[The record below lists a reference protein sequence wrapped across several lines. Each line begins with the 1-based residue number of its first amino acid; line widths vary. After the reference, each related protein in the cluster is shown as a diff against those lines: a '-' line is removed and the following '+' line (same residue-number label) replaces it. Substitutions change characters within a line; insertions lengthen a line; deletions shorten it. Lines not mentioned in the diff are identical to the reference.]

1 VIKPPRRTAKSGLVS
16 VIVVI
21 PDGAAPATQLERLS
35 ELDWPTEQRE
45 MVVAASNPQL
55 PDGLETNEPAV
66 RVVDIAPRTSLAAA
80 RNLAVAEAR
89 GEYLAFF
96 GPDTTPDPG
105 WLRAATGTMTAD
117 ASIAAVAGKV
127 LDADG
132 QTVRYADA
140 ALAFDGRPRFPGA
153 GKVADPVVDQSVDVL
168 FASEAASLVEAKA
181 FDWAGGFDPD
191 LAAGVAAADL
201 GWRLWLHGF
210 RVRYDPHA
218 LAHDAGPG
226 EDVSTPAARLSALSM
241 LFKNF
246 GDENLDLALAGALL
260 LDAGR
265 TDPVADRFLAALP
278 LVTERRQAV
287 QGRRTRPESEVLPL
301 FRDPLTAET
310 GEEETNANARAA
322 LGLDRIFAQRHRI
335 AIVTPDVLQ
344 TRMAG
349 PAIRA
354 WHMALALSREH
365 DVELV
370 TTTLCSLTGADF
382 PVRHVGDA
390 ELHQLETWADVLIF
404 QGHVLDDHPWLRRSA
419 TVLVADIYDPMHLE
433 VLEQSRDQ
441 PPHERRNTV
450 RVTTE
455 VLNDQLGRGDFF
467 VCASDKQRDF
477 WLGQLAAV
485 GRVNPATYDATEN
498 LDELIAVVP
507 FGLGDDPPVHSRQV
521 LKGVVPGIGADDPV
535 ILWGGGVYNWFD
547 PITLIRAVDNLR
559 SRVPDVRLYFMG
571 MRHPNP
577 NVPAMEMAARTKAL
591 AEELGLVDKH
601 VFFNE
606 DWVAYDDRHNYLL
619 EADVGVSTHL
629 DHVETEFS
637 FRTRILDYFWA
648 TLPVVATAGDAL
660 ADLIDHHGLGIVVPP
675 NDVKALEDAL
685 HRLLS
690 DDDANRRCREAIV
703 GYAPNLR
710 WEKVLEPLKR
720 FCRNPRRAPDLV
732 DPRQRVMIGDPMAQ
746 SIWGARNWRETVR
759 VFVAHIRRH
768 EYDEI
773 VRKIRM
779 RVRILIFPE
788 AGGPGVR
795 RG

>member
-1 VIKPPRRTAKSGLVS
+1 VRRRPRRSARNGLVS
-16 VIVVI
+16 VIVVV
-21 PDGAAPATQLERLS
+21 PDGTSPTAQLDRLDR
-35 ELDWPTEQRE
+35 LDWPAEQRE
-45 MVVAASNPQL
+45 VVVAASNPQM
-55 PDGLETNEPAV
+55 PDGPATTGPVV
-66 RVVDIAPRTSLAAA
+66 RVVEIPAGTSLAAA
-80 RNLAVAEAR
+80 RNLAAAEAR

-96 GPDTTPDPG
+96 GADTTPDPG
-105 WLRAATGTMTAD
+105 WLRAATSTVTAD

-153 GKVADPVVDQSVDVL
+153 GKAADTAVDQSGDVL
-168 FASEAASLVEAKA
+168 FASEADSLVEAKA
-181 FDWAGGFDPD
+181 FDWVGGFDPD
-191 LAAGVAAADL
+191 HATGVTAADL

-210 RVRYDPHA
+210 RVRYQPSA
-218 LAHDAGPG
+218 LAHDSGPA
-226 EDVSTPAARLSALSM
+226 EDVSTPAARLGALGM
-241 LFKNF
+241 LFKNY
-246 GDENLDLALAGALL
+246 GDESLDLALAGALL

-265 TDPVADRFLAALP
+265 TDPVADRFLATLP
-278 LVTERRQAV
+278 LVAERRRAV

-310 GEEETNANARAA
+310 GEEAMNGNARAA

-335 AIVTPDVLQ
+335 VIVTPDVLQ

-354 WHMALALSREH
+354 WHIAVALSREH

-370 TTTLCSLTGADF
+370 TTSLCSLTGADF
-382 PVRHVGDA
+382 PIRHVGDA
-390 ELHQLETWADVLIF
+390 ELHQLEAWCDVLIF
-404 QGHVLDDHPWLRRSA
+404 QGHVLENHPWLRRSPK
-419 TVLVADIYDPMHLE
+419 VLIPDLYDPMHLE

-441 PPHERRNTV
+441 PPQERRQTV

-455 VLNDQLGRGDFF
+455 VLNEQLGRGDFF
-467 VCASDKQRDF
+467 VCASNKQRDF
-477 WLGQLAAV
+477 WLGQLAGV
-485 GRVNPATYDATEN
+485 GRVNPATYDAAEN
-498 LDELIAVVP
+498 LDQLIAVVP
-507 FGLGDDPPVHSRQV
+507 FGIGDEPPVHNRQV
-521 LKGVVPGIGADDPV
+521 LKGVVPGIGTDDRV

-559 SRVPDVRLYFMG
+559 SRVPDVRLYFLG

-591 AEELGLVDKH
+591 TEELGLVDKH

-606 DWVAYDDRHNYLL
+606 DWVPYDDRHNFLL

-629 DHVETEFS
+629 DHVETQFS
-637 FRTRILDYFWA
+637 FRTRILDYIWA
-648 TLPVVATAGDAL
+648 TLPIVATAGDTFAEV
-660 ADLIDHHGLGIVVPP
+660 IDRHGLGTIVPP

-685 HRLLS
+685 HELLT
-690 DDDANRRCREAIV
+690 DVAANRRCQEAIAR
-703 GYAPNLR
+703 YAPNLR
-710 WEKVLEPLKR
+710 WEQVLEPLKR
-720 FCRNPRRAPDLV
+720 FCRNPRRAPDLI
-732 DPRQRVMIGDPMAQ
+732 DPRQRVIIGDPMAQ
-746 SIWGARNWRETVR
+746 SMWGARNWRDTLR
-759 VFVAHIRRH
+759 VLVDHARRR

-779 RVRILIFPE
+779 RVRVLIFPE
-788 AGGPGVR
+788 AGGPGAW